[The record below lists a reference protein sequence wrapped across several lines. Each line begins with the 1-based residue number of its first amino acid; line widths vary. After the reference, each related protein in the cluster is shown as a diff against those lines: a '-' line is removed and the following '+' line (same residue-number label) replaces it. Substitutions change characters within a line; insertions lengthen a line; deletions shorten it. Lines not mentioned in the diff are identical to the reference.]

1 MTTPAENPFEPET
14 RENPHG
20 FRTRDFTLQ
29 IEARDADATTD
40 APLRIAI
47 SSETGVER
55 YDWRTGAIYEEVL
68 DHGKGS
74 VDLSYARDGLPFL
87 LDHSLGR
94 QIGILENLS
103 VDADRVIRG
112 DFRPGNHPDAA
123 WVTADM
129 RDGVRK
135 KVSVGYW
142 PGSNYKEEKRADGSL
157 VRRYRGW
164 SLYEASSVAVPAD
177 YTVGVGRSANGR
189 DAEPSDQSRTGA
201 TPNTQEPHMH
211 ENASVAGQNPA
222 PDTRAVELAVLARD
236 AGMLEKAA
244 EWIVGNTTVDAAR
257 SEVLSSLRKAASER
271 APMQPATPAVMDV
284 KDRATEQPWAEDG
297 ADFFRA
303 VVTAG
308 RGGTVDPRLRA
319 QNTGIGE
326 EGGFT
331 VPAAVVNN
339 MLEATMT
346 GGEILSRVSTRPVTT
361 GNSYTETL
369 VKEEAR
375 TNGSRNGGVRGYWL
389 AEDGTYIES
398 QAGTRQLD
406 LKLQKLGALVKL
418 TDEQIEDGPAM
429 VSFLNEQ
436 VPEELRFVAEQAIW
450 EGTGTGQPLG
460 FANSGA
466 LVSVAIEGTQTIA
479 NTAGF
484 IWVNAA
490 KMFAR
495 MPARMVGS
503 AAWFINQT
511 LWSKILTATAGTGGG
526 SHPMFTPAGRL
537 ESAPFGAIYGRP
549 IVPVEYASAEGTIGD
564 FVFANLSDYLLISK
578 GGIKQTTSMHAEFVR
593 DRQLM
598 KFTWRVNGAPRTRVP
613 LTPFKGADTL
623 SPYIALAARS

>member
-1 MTTPAENPFEPET
+1 MTTPATQNRFSPATAQNPVGYVT
-14 RENPHG
+14 REV
-20 FRTRDFTLQ
+20 TLTA
-29 IEARDADATTD
+29 ARAKDESGRLA
-40 APLRIAI
+40 IAF
-47 SSETGVER
+47 SSEAPVER
-55 YDWRTGAIYEEVL
+55 YDWRTGETYLEIL
-68 DHGKGS
+68 DHSPGS
-74 VDLSYARDGLPFL
+74 VDLSYAKDGLPFC
-87 LDHSLGR
+87 LDH
-94 QIGILENLS
+94 NLS
-103 VDADRVIRG
+103 KMIGLLEDVTIDDDRMGRG
-112 DFRPGNHPDAA
+112 MFRQGNHPDAA
-123 WVTADM
+123 WVAADM
-129 RDGVRK
+129 EGGIRK
-135 KVSVGYW
+135 KISFGYW
-142 PGSNYKEEKRADGSL
+142 PGNDYTQDKRADGVL
-157 VRRYRGW
+157 ERRYRNW
-164 SLYEASSVAVPAD
+164 MPYEASTVPVPAD
-177 YTVGVGRSANGR
+177 YDMAGVGRNADGR
-189 DAEPSDQSRTGA
+189 VAEPQDQSRTGA
-201 TPNTQEPHMH
+201 TPNTQEQRMNEH
-211 ENASVAGQNPA
+211 ASVTGQNPA
-222 PDTRAVELAVLARD
+222 PDTRAAELAVLARD
-236 AGMLEKAA
+236 AGMPEKAA

-271 APMQPATPAVMDV
+271 APMQPATPAVTDV

-319 QNTGIGE
+319 QNTVIGE

-398 QAGTRQLD
+398 QSGTRQLD

-495 MPARMVGS
+495 MPARMVGN

-564 FVFANLSDYLLISK
+564 IVFANLSDYLLISK
-578 GGIKQTTSMHAEFVR
+578 GGIKQATSMHAEFVR